1 MLKDM
6 RDLRYMSMK
15 LTLLTLCDLKY
26 NYTVNHS
33 GVYQYNR
40 I

>member
-1 MLKDM
+1 MLKDL

-15 LTLLTLCDLKY
+15 LTLLTLYDLKY
-26 NYTVNHS
+26 NYTVNEI
-33 GVYQYNR
+33 GVYQYHR